1 MHFLLDFFKG
11 IAIGAGA
18 ILPGISSGVLCVV
31 FGIYETLLNCAL
43 NFFKNIKYNFKILF
57 PIGLG
62 VFSGI
67 ILFGNILK
75 YIFYAY
81 PIQTKSVFIGL
92 IIGSIPELLKKAN
105 SSEKDNSNQNSKIH
119 SDYLSKSNTCS
130 NNTSSACFNNSSSTY
145 SSTNSNFKL
154 QNLFFFIFSFA
165 IGFLLVYIER
175 KYNFSTGNNHFSFIY
190 LLFSGYLM
198 SAGVIIPGVS
208 STLILML
215 LGVYDAYLVSVSS
228 LYIPFLFP
236 LAIGLIIGSICC
248 MKIIKLLLDKFHTQT
263 FFSIIGF
270 TLGSVFVLLPSISCI
285 NEAILSIL
293 CIFLGSFIVC
303 FPLNGKA

>member
-1 MHFLLDFFKG
+1 MHFLSNVIKG

-62 VFSGI
+62 AFIGVV
-67 ILFGNILK
+67 LFGNILK
-75 YIFYAY
+75 YVFYAY
-81 PIQTKSVFIGL
+81 PIQTKSIFIGL
-92 IIGSIPELLKKAN
+92 IIGSVPELLKKAN
-105 SSEKDNSNQNSKIH
+105 SSKKDHSNQNSKIY
-119 SDYLSKSNTCS
+119 SDYLYKSNTCS
-130 NNTSSACFNNSSSTY
+130 NNISSTHSNNSSSTY
-145 SSTNSNFKL
+145 SSTSHKL
-154 QNLFFFIFSFA
+154 KLHNLFFLIFSFT
-165 IGFLLVYIER
+165 IGLFLVYVER
-175 KYNFSTGNNHFSFIY
+175 KYNFSNGNNHFNFLY
-190 LLFSGYLM
+190 LLSSGFFM

-215 LGVYDAYLVSVSS
+215 LGVYDAYLLSVSS

-248 MKIIKLLLDKFHTQT
+248 MKLIKYLLDKYHTQT

-270 TLGSVFVLLPSISCI
+270 TLGSVFVLLPRISSL
-285 NEAILSIL
+285 NEAILSFL
-293 CIFLGSFIVC
+293 CIILGIFVVC
-303 FPLNGKA
+303 FPFSETT

>member
-43 NFFKNIKYNFKILF
+43 NFFKNFKYNLKLLF

-62 VFSGI
+62 AFVGVV
-67 ILFGNILK
+67 LFGNILK

-81 PIQTKSVFIGL
+81 PIHTKSIFVGL
-92 IIGSIPELLKKAN
+92 IIGSIPELLKEAK
-105 SSEKDNSNQNSKIH
+105 SK
-119 SDYLSKSNTCS
+119 NG
-130 NNTSSACFNNSSSTY
+130 
-145 SSTNSNFKL
+145 FKL
-154 QNLFFFIFSFA
+154 QYLTYLVISFC
-165 IGFLLVYIER
+165 IGIVLVYIEN
-175 KYNFSTGNNHFSFIY
+175 KYSFQNNVNHFSFIY
-190 LLFSGYLM
+190 LIFSGFLM

-215 LGVYDAYLVSVSS
+215 LGVYDAYILSNSS
-228 LYIPFLFP
+228 IYIHLLFP
-236 LAIGLIIGSICC
+236 FAVGLILGSICC
-248 MKIIKLLLDKFHTQT
+248 MKLIKLLLDKFHTQT

-270 TLGSVFVLLPSISCI
+270 TIGSIFVLFPRVTSINDI
-285 NEAILSIL
+285 ILSIL
-293 CIFLGSFIVC
+293 CIIFGILVVF
-303 FPLNGKA
+303 FPLSANN